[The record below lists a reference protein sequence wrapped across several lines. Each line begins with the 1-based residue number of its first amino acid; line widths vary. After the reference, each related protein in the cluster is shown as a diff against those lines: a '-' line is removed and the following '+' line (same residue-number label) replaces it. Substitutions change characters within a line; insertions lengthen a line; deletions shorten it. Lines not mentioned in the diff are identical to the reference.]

1 MEKQRD
7 FIDLLL
13 LSCFDGVFPAMK
25 ESGEWIIYL
34 GRKCGHLD
42 EAGEKCTIHMDSDQ
56 SLICRSYDSHSCW
69 YRGAFTPKRRR
80 MLLPFCTEGLIRL
93 EKRYKLIE
101 NRFKKAVNWDEL
113 CDSAGEYGQNTPE
126 SEGDVCD
133 FAVPLSLPFNN
144 CRGEQFLFFP
154 PYKRPEYRSHFELI
168 SFRLGFPG
176 VYLVM
181 TDSVWAFLVKTTVE
195 HSLLDLIREEYYPA
209 VTYKDGRYSSENI
222 MKEQCPFSGAGKGWV
237 VLRRSDI
244 DVLTRLTDFDQSGR
258 VRRLPSSADL
268 LDVLSSKLPENAE

>member
-13 LSCFDGVFPAMK
+13 LSCFDSIFPALK

-42 EAGEKCTIHMDSDQ
+42 EAGAKCSIHMSSEQ
-56 SLICRSYDSHSCW
+56 SLICKAYDASSCW
-69 YRGAFTPKRRR
+69 YRGAFNPKRRR
-80 MLLPFCTEGLIRL
+80 TLLPFCTEGLIRL
-93 EKRYKLIE
+93 EKRYELIE
-101 NRFKKAVNWDEL
+101 NRFKRAVNWDEL
-113 CDSAGEYGQNTPE
+113 CDSAGEYCQNTPE
-126 SEGDVCD
+126 SGGDVCD
-133 FAVPLSLPFNN
+133 SAVPLSIPFNK
-144 CRGEQFLFFP
+144 CRDGQFLFFP

-181 TDSVWAFLVKTTVE
+181 TDSVWAFFINATVGY
-195 HSLLDLIREEYYPA
+195 SRLDLIREEYYPT
-209 VTYKDGRYSSENI
+209 VDYKDGTYSFENI
-222 MKEQCPFSGAGKGWV
+222 MKEQHPFSGAGERWV
-237 VLRRSDI
+237 ALRRSDI
-244 DVLTRLTDFDQSGR
+244 DVLTSLTVFDQSGR

-268 LDVLSSKLPENAE
+268 LDVLSAKLPEYAE